1 MEFEN
6 TLGRFI
12 SRLKYLAYQELNRE
26 LKQSNLCITGDQFR
40 LLTHLWKE
48 DGLTQQKV
56 ADLTDRNRGSITRMV
71 DVLEKNGVIKRI
83 EDKRDRRVNLIYLT
97 ESGRELESQAVEC
110 VERIHDKITQGFTE
124 EEIDN
129 FGNLL
134 KKSIKNLEK

>member
-1 MEFEN
+1 MEFEK
-6 TLGRFI
+6 TLGRYI

-26 LKQSNLCITGDQFR
+26 LKQSNLCITGDQYR

-71 DVLEKNGVIKRI
+71 DVLEKNGVIKRS

-97 ESGRELESQAVEC
+97 EHGRELETQAAEC
-110 VERIHDKITQGFTE
+110 VERVHEKITKGLTE
-124 EEIDN
+124 DEIEIYKS
-129 FGNLL
+129 LL
-134 KKSIKNLEK
+134 QKSIKNLEK